1 MASKPLLIIDRNI
14 PYLQG
19 VLEPFARVEYADFFT
34 NESVKN
40 ADGLLIR
47 TRTHINESLL
57 ANSNVKFIASA
68 TIGFDHIDLNF
79 CKKNGIAVFNAPG
92 CNAGSVQQYIASVLM
107 NLLKKD
113 QKFGEI
119 TLGIVGI
126 GHTGSKLK
134 QFAEAIG
141 MKVLLN
147 DPPRQRKEGSDQF
160 VGLEKLLAESD
171 IISFHVPLTREGEDA
186 TFHLL
191 SEQNSVLI
199 KPGTAILN
207 ASRGDV
213 CDESSL
219 KKLISTRNCE
229 VVLDVWHNEPRIDHE
244 LLEIVA
250 IATPHIA
257 GYSADGKANASRMIA
272 GSTAEFFG
280 FNSDSFSFSKIP
292 EPEIITIIP
301 VNRTFEGIISE
312 CVLSTYNVLKDS
324 ERLKTDRRSFEH
336 LRNSYPLRREFGV
349 YKVNADNLPE
359 KAVNSLSS
367 IGFQIIKMP

>member
-47 TRTHINESLL
+47 TRTHVNETLL

-92 CNAGSVQQYIASVLM
+92 CNAGSVQQFIASVLM

-119 TLGIVGI
+119 TLGIVGV
-126 GHTGSKLK
+126 GHTGSKVK

-147 DPPRQRKEGSDQF
+147 DPPRQRKENNDDFAS
-160 VGLEKLLAESD
+160 LEDVLSGSD
-171 IISFHVPLTREGEDA
+171 IISFHVPLTYEGEDA
-186 TFHLL
+186 TYEIL
-191 SEQNSVLI
+191 SGKNYSLI
-199 KPGTAILN
+199 KSGAVIIN
-207 ASRGDV
+207 ASRGEV
-213 CDESSL
+213 CNEEIL
-219 KKLISTRNCE
+219 KELVREKDCTL
-229 VVLDVWHNEPRIDHE
+229 VLDVWQHEPICDRE
-244 LLEIVA
+244 LISLSKIT
-250 IATPHIA
+250 TPHIA
-257 GYSADGKANASRMIA
+257 GYSADGKANASRIIA
-272 GSTAEFFG
+272 LKTAEFFG
-280 FNSDSFSFSKIP
+280 FDLEKTSSLEPPLPENNLIFPEYGSFEK
-292 EPEIITIIP
+292 
-301 VNRTFEGIISE
+301 IISE
-312 CVLSTYNVLKDS
+312 CVLQTYNVLQDS
-324 ERLKTDRRSFEH
+324 EFLKTNPGAFET
-336 LRNSYPLRREFGV
+336 LRNSYPLRREFSA
-349 YKVNADNLPE
+349 YKVKSANLPADTIQTLI
-359 KAVNSLSS
+359 KL
-367 IGFQIIKMP
+367 GFQTF